1 MKLTIIIEKGESE
14 LWGRIENVPDYLPV
28 TCGKDL
34 GEIERNLR
42 DLLDDFVKNEGRVYN
57 DWKTLN
63 ASDIEFKY
71 A

>member
-1 MKLTIIIEKGESE
+1 MKLAIIIEKGENE
-14 LWGRIENVPDYLPV
+14 LWGRIEDVPDYLPL

-42 DLLDDFVKNEGRVYN
+42 ALLDDYVRNEGSAYN
-57 DWKTLN
+57 DWKTLK

-71 A
+71 V